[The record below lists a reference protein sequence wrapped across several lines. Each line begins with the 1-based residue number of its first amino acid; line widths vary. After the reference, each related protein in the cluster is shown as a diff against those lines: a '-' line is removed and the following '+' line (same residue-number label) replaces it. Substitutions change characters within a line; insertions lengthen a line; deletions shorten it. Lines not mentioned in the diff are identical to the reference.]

1 MKALIIDD
9 EKHVREG
16 LILLANWENVGITC
30 ILEAADGLEAK
41 KLIQQHKPEI
51 IFTDMHMPKCDGIQ
65 LIKWLYTSECTSKII
80 AVSGYDDFKYMKNAI
95 TYGIFDY
102 LLKPI
107 NINDLNETLS
117 KAVKEWKEQNKV
129 RLSNKIHDQAIWD
142 HQLSNVLDKPNPPLI
157 IVDYIKEKYD
167 VNIVQE
173 LCTIGLFSIKM
184 YLSKHNQEDT
194 RSIISSILTI
204 CNDKLSKYKKGIAF
218 RNINKE
224 DEIVL
229 LLWQLNEEHYV
240 INQIILQIKQETN
253 INCFIALGEPALQ
266 LVDTYQSAREIYKT
280 HNLMEVDF
288 QSIVTKQQTNDSF
301 QTTQLFDYTEEIKW
315 AMQSGSMEQLDKIL
329 KKIFTTFQKNNCFT
343 MEQLELWE
351 SQFNILKEHWL
362 KEYEINKSDHI
373 YIGTDYWNENGS
385 FNFNK
390 FQEEKRREFYDLLT
404 KMHHVH
410 FRKEKSSVQLI
421 EEYIKN
427 NFQKDITLSDIA
439 ERFYLSREYISRKF
453 KKQFNKTITDYI
465 TQLRIE
471 KSKELLKNPH
481 LKVYEVGSSVGYKN
495 DKYFI
500 KVFKKIEGITPRE
513 YADSTRTT
521 TNTLNS

>member
-16 LILLANWENVGITC
+16 LILLANWEKVGITNL
-30 ILEAADGLEAK
+30 LEASDGMEAK

-65 LIKWLYTSECTSKII
+65 LIKWLHSSKCTSKVI
-80 AVSGYDDFKYMKNAI
+80 AVSGYDDFKYTKNAI

-107 NINDLNETLS
+107 QHKDLNETLS
-117 KAVKEWKEQNKV
+117 KAVAEWKEQNRL
-129 RLSNKIHDQAIWD
+129 RLSNRMHNQAIWD
-142 HQLSNVLDKPNPPLI
+142 HQLSDVLDKPNPPQL

-167 VNIVQE
+167 VNISQE

-184 YLSKHNQEDT
+184 HLSKPNLENT
-194 RSIISSILTI
+194 RTIFSSILTI
-204 CNDKLSKYKKGIAF
+204 CNDTLSKYRKGIAF

-240 INQIILQIKQETN
+240 INQVISQIKQGTN
-253 INCFIALGEPALQ
+253 IYCSIVLGEPALQ
-266 LVDTYQSAREIYKT
+266 LVDTYQSASEMYKKQ
-280 HNLMEVDF
+280 NLMGVDF
-288 QSIVTKQQTNDSF
+288 HPIVTKLHKNDSF
-301 QTTQLFDYTEEIKW
+301 QTTQLFDHTEEIKW

-329 KKIFTTFQKNNCFT
+329 KKIFITFQNNNCFT

-362 KEYEINKSDHI
+362 KEYEINKSNQI
-373 YIGTDYWNENGS
+373 YIGTAYWNENGS
-385 FNFNK
+385 FNFNR
-390 FQEEKRREFYDLLT
+390 FQEEKRKEFYDLLT
-404 KMHHVH
+404 KMHHIN

-421 EEYIKN
+421 EDYIRN

-453 KKQFNKTITDYI
+453 KQQFNKTITDYI

-471 KSKELLKNPH
+471 KSKELLENPH
-481 LKVYEVGSSVGYKN
+481 LKIYEVGSSVGYQN

-500 KVFKKIEGITPRE
+500 KVFKKIEGVTPRE
-513 YADSTRTT
+513 FQAQLLQRS
-521 TNTLNS
+521 NT

>member
-16 LILLANWENVGITC
+16 LILLANWEKVGITDL
-30 ILEAADGLEAK
+30 LEASDGMEAK

-65 LIKWLYTSECTSKII
+65 LIKWLDSLKSTSKII

-107 NINDLNETLS
+107 QLKDLNETLS
-117 KAVKEWKEQNKV
+117 KSVDEWNEQNRL
-129 RLSNKIHDQAIWD
+129 RLSKEMHDQAIWD
-142 HQLSNVLDKPNPPLI
+142 HQLSDVLDKPNSPQL
-157 IVDYIKEKYD
+157 IVDYIKGKYD
-167 VNIVQE
+167 INISQE
-173 LCTIGLFSIKM
+173 LFTIGLFSIKM
-184 YLSKHNQEDT
+184 HVSKLSQEET
-194 RSIISSILTI
+194 RKIYSTILTI
-204 CNDKLSKYKKGIAF
+204 CNETISKCKKGIAF
-218 RNINKE
+218 RNIRKD

-229 LLWQLNEEHYV
+229 LLWKLNGEHYV
-240 INQIILQIKQETN
+240 INQIILHIKQETN
-253 INCFIALGEPALQ
+253 IYCSITLGEPALQ
-266 LVDTYQSAREIYKT
+266 LVDAYHSASAIYKKR
-280 HNLMEVDF
+280 NLMEVNYYPVIT
-288 QSIVTKQQTNDSF
+288 QVQTNYPD

-315 AMQSGSMEQLDKIL
+315 AIQSGSMKQLDKIL
-329 KKIFTTFQKNNCFT
+329 KKIFITFEKNNCFT
-343 MEQLELWE
+343 VELLELWV

-362 KEYEINKSDHI
+362 KEYEINKSKQV
-373 YIGTDYWNENGS
+373 YIGTAYWDENGR
-385 FNFNK
+385 FNFSR
-390 FQEEKRREFYDLLT
+390 FQEEKRKEFYDLLT
-404 KMHHVH
+404 KIRHVN

-421 EEYIKN
+421 EDYIRD

-453 KKQFNKTITDYI
+453 KQQFNKTITGYI

-471 KSKELLKNPH
+471 KSKELLQNPH
-481 LKVYEVGSSVGYKN
+481 LKICEVGSSVGYKN

-500 KVFKKIEGITPRE
+500 KVFKKIEGVTPRE
-513 YADSTRTT
+513 FQTR
-521 TNTLNS
+521 LVHRSSI